1 MKSLH
6 ILWVAARLVIFL
18 SVVGSLVG
26 RYWISELSVSST
38 SFRLLL
44 RNGSSGVA
52 FEFDENVQQNTGL
65 RVNTYDLADSPDF
78 LDPWP
83 RYWAFRKQSV
93 VLIPHW
99 LVILLLIL
107 PRFVCHNF
115 SLPKKTQQ
123 RVRVNRARR
132 LLLPLRNNER
142 KNARRYDGD
151 DSGNRPLRR

>member
-6 ILWVAARLVIFL
+6 ILWVVARLVIFL
-18 SVVGSLVG
+18 SVVGSFVG
-26 RYWISELSVSST
+26 RYWTSELSVSST
-38 SFRLLL
+38 TFRLLV

-52 FEFDENVQQNTGL
+52 FEFDGNVQQNTGL
-65 RVNTYDLADSPDF
+65 RVTTYNLADSPDF

-99 LVILLLIL
+99 LVIPVLIL

-115 SLPKKTQQ
+115 SLPKKTQE

-132 LLLPLRNNER
+132 LLLTLGINER
-142 KNARRYDGD
+142 ENVRRYDGD
-151 DSGNRPLRR
+151 DSGNRPLQR